1 MTIIFYAY
9 KMSYILKFAVI
20 LYKNNFINL
29 NLSEII
35 ESYIIGNMIFRA
47 HTPLPSHTCLLC
59 YFRKVLKECI
69 LIYRQ
74 FVIIFLLC
82 AIKRQTRNHFRD
94 KLVERK
100 AKRLPIGRITF
111 IYDML
116 VGYVQCIIMYIFFIN
131 SVSKCAYCAFFW
143 IYKEENSA

>member
-9 KMSYILKFAVI
+9 KMSCILKFAVI

-47 HTPLPSHTCLLC
+47 HTPLHTCLLC

-100 AKRLPIGRITF
+100 AKRLPIGRITL
-111 IYDML
+111 YDIL
-116 VGYVQCIIMYIFFIN
+116 VGYILTMHKIVYIFYQVGLKMCVLRIFLDL
-131 SVSKCAYCAFFW
+131 
-143 IYKEENSA
+143 